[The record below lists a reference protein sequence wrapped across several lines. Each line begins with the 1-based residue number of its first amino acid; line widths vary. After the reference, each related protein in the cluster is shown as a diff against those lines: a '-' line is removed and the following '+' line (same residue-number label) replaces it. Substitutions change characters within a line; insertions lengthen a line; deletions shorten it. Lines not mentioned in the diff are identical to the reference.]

1 MNELPQ
7 SAGIRIRQMSLDD
20 LPSVEEI
27 DRLSFS
33 LPWPKNA
40 YRFELLENP
49 SSLTYVAELISP
61 ADAIKL
67 ESPKIVGLCVIW
79 IILDEAHIA
88 TLATHP
94 NYRRLGIARQMLVKA
109 LQESIARGCT
119 SATLEVRAHNLA
131 AQALYQA
138 FGFAIVGS
146 RPKYY
151 QDNLE
156 NALIMTVSP
165 LDLAYQQRLMEGAA
179 IQQTVH
185 TGEPPAG

>member
-1 MNELPQ
+1 MNETPQ
-7 SAGIRIRQMSLDD
+7 SAGLHIRQMCLDD

-61 ADAIKL
+61 LDTTKID
-67 ESPKIVGLCVIW
+67 SPKIVGLCVIW
-79 IILDEAHIA
+79 LILDEAHIA

-94 NYRRLGIARQMLVKA
+94 DYRRLGIARQLLVKA
-109 LQESIARGCT
+109 LRESIARGCT

-138 FGFAIVGS
+138 FGFAVVGS

-156 NALIMTVSP
+156 DALIMTVSP
-165 LDLAYQQRLMEGAA
+165 LNTAYQHWLKNVSETQKP
-179 IQQTVH
+179 VH
-185 TGEPPAG
+185 TGVPPVG